1 MISLC
6 SKCKKNPAVF
16 YITKMEGDKTS
27 SEGLCLSCAKEL
39 GIAPLNKMIESFG
52 VTDDELDNL
61 NDQMSDFMESLE
73 GFDDIG
79 DDPMEIMEQLSG
91 GEDDEG
97 GAATAPLDIF
107 KEFFSNLPVP
117 KPSDGDEEI
126 SQDTNKKDKADKTD
140 KKKTKKKQK
149 KTMLDTYGTN
159 LTEMAA
165 NGKVDRV
172 VNRSA
177 EIERVVQILNRRSK
191 NNPVLLGEPGVG
203 KTAVAEGLACRIFER
218 NVPPKLFDY
227 QLYLLDFTALVAG
240 TQFRGQF
247 EARLKNL
254 LNEASE
260 RGNVILVIDEIHNIV
275 AAGDA
280 EGAMSAANI
289 LKPALARGEIQIIGA
304 TTLTEYRKHIE
315 KDSALERRFQPV
327 LIDEPSVAESIEIL
341 NGIKDYYE
349 EYHSVKI
356 SPEIIEQAVK
366 MSERYITDRFLPDKA
381 IDVIDEAGSKV
392 NLKNKALYDVR
403 VLNDRLVLIDEDIE
417 NATEEND
424 FETIANLKV
433 EKLKIEEDIKKAEI
447 ESRKSKITFDDIASV
462 IESWTKIPV
471 HRLTE
476 DEATKLLNLES
487 RIHERVVGQN
497 DAVEAV
503 SRAIRRGR
511 ADITA
516 RKRPVSFIFAGPTG
530 VGKTELVKTI
540 AEVMFDNEEALIRID
555 MSEYMEK
562 HSVSKLIGSPPG
574 YVGYDDAGQLT
585 EKVRRKP
592 YSVILLDEI
601 EKAHPEVF
609 NLFLQILDDGR
620 IADSHG
626 KIVNFENT
634 IIIMTTNAGS
644 EFKSAAAGFNSND
657 EVTLA
662 DNVDKSLKQFFK
674 PEFLNRI
681 DDIVTFKPLSKDELR
696 QIIDLLLK
704 DIVTRITEKG
714 AKLNITDAAKEVIL
728 EKGYDKKYGARP
740 LKRALQKQLEDKL
753 SQLSLTGQIKNGTV
767 ITADKGSDG
776 LTVTAENLA

>member
-27 SEGLCLSCAKEL
+27 SEGLCLSCAREL

-73 GFDDIG
+73 GFDDMG
-79 DDPMEIMEQLSG
+79 GDPMEIMEQLSG

-487 RIHERVVGQN
+487 RIHERVIGQN

>member
-1 MISLC
+1 MSLC

-117 KPSDGDEEI
+117 KPSDEEGEI
-126 SQDTNKKDKADKTD
+126 SPNTNKKDKSDKAD
-140 KKKTKKKQK
+140 KKKSKKKQK